1 MTFSI
6 AAGCSE
12 TGQFGVVVT
21 SSSICV
27 ASRCAFVRSGAG
39 AALSQNITD
48 PSLGP
53 LMLKQS
59 AAGDSAQ
66 QIIDK
71 LVASQQHIQ
80 YRQLA
85 LIDKTYTCA
94 SFTGEQAL
102 GVTGEATGRHCVAV
116 GNLLHNDQV
125 PTAMVNAFES
135 ANGSLADRLLD
146 ALDAGQEKG
155 GEAGPVQ
162 SAGLLIANEASWP
175 VVDLRVDWSDTPL
188 GDLRELW
195 QRYEPQ
201 LHDYQ
206 TRAKDPRVAPAYG
219 VPGDPA

>member
-6 AAGCSE
+6 AAGCSK

-48 PSLGP
+48 PALGP
-53 LMLKQS
+53 LMLEQCAGGTS
-59 AAGDSAQ
+59 AV
-66 QIIDK
+66 QILDK
-71 LVASQQHIQ
+71 LRSSRDHIQ

-85 LIDKTYTCA
+85 LIDKTYATA

-102 GVTGEATGRHCVAV
+102 GVTGEASGQYCVAV
-116 GNLLHNDQV
+116 GNLLDNDQV
-125 PTAMVNAFES
+125 PTAMVKAFE
-135 ANGSLADRLLD
+135 AATGSLADRLLE
-146 ALDAGQEKG
+146 ALDAGQEQG

-162 SAGLLIANEASWP
+162 SAGLLVASDASWP
-175 VVDLRVDWSDTPL
+175 VIDLRVDWSDTPL
-188 GDLRELW
+188 ADLRDLW

-201 LHDYQ
+201 LLDYQ
-206 TRAKDPRVAPAYG
+206 TRADDPRVAPAYG